1 MADNAGEDAAVAI
14 AAIRDRLAPAV
25 AASGGGRAP
34 ETAALVAEKVDAQG
48 RLCRDYERS
57 VVIGGQTA
65 RASATVCRDGQ
76 GEWALAAATPQ
87 RASIAPVT
95 SICPPP
101 GTVVETSLGGY
112 FRFTY
117 GDGPRCWYRTRNGGI
132 EARYGAFLG
141 GDSTWLEQGGLNLR
155 HLFPLEVGKQV
166 SFIVE
171 GVTADG
177 YGASWDETYTV
188 VGREQVKV
196 KAGTFDTF
204 VIEWEELG
212 RRGSL
217 WEATHKFWYA
227 PAVGYI
233 VKFRP
238 AWHTR
243 MKSWEATR
251 VTLPTD
257 PLTAAA
263 PAGSAAGSGSSQPP
277 SRPAR

>member
-1 MADNAGEDAAVAI
+1 MGARRGE
-14 AAIRDRLAPAV
+14 
-25 AASGGGRAP
+25 
-34 ETAALVAEKVDAQG
+34 
-48 RLCRDYERS
+48 
-57 VVIGGQTA
+57 
-65 RASATVCRDGQ
+65 
-76 GEWALAAATPQ
+76 AAACLDRSPDQ
-87 RASIAPVT
+87 HLPR
-95 SICPPP
+95 P

-117 GDGPRCWYRTRNGGI
+117 GDGPRCWYRTRSGGI

-141 GDSTWLEQGGLNLR
+141 GDSAWLEQGGLNLR
-155 HLFPLEVGKQV
+155 RLFPMEVGKQAWFV
-166 SFIVE
+166 VE

-177 YGASWDETYTV
+177 YGGSWDETYTV
-188 VGREQVKV
+188 VGRERIKV
-196 KAGTFDTF
+196 PAGTFDTF
-204 VIEWEELG
+204 VVEWQELG

-238 AWHTR
+238 AWHTS

-257 PLTAAA
+257 PLTASAPRREPAA
-263 PAGSAAGSGSSQPP
+263 SGSSTPP
-277 SRPAR
+277 PNPAR